1 MGRGQETP
9 RGRVRLR
16 GEDKRQ
22 REKEGGGTIFK
33 KKSVLGV
40 DSSRILLNSRLPVLK
55 LRLRRSSNLY
65 SSVKT

>member
-9 RGRVRLR
+9 RGRVRQR

-22 REKEGGGTIFK
+22 REKEERWHDLK

-40 DSSRILLNSRLPVLK
+40 DPSRILLNSRLPVLK